1 MFEYFS
7 AKAVG
12 LILLSMPTLGSTLRA
27 WDKVKALSLKLFFS
41 AKLNR
46 EWA

>member
-12 LILLSMPTLGSTLRA
+12 LILLSMPTLGSTLKP
-27 WDKVKALSLKLFFS
+27 WDKVKALSPELFFS
-41 AKLNR
+41 AKPDQ
-46 EWA
+46 EQS

>member
-12 LILLSMPTLGSTLRA
+12 PILLSMPTLGSTLKPWDRA
-27 WDKVKALSLKLFFS
+27 KALSPELFFS
-41 AKLNR
+41 AKLDQER
-46 EWA
+46 A